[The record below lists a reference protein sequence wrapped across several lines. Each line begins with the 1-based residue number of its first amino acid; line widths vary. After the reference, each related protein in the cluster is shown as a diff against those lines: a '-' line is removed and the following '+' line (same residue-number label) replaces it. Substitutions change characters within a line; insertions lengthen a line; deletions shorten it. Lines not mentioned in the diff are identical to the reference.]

1 MDRGQRGGQAVRED
15 ADRPDAKRPDG
26 GHGVIEGRARDV
38 LGGQP
43 RRRGVRI
50 GVEHGGHERPVQLPA
65 RGDLAA
71 EAAAELAVV
80 RETRVDELDGHQLP
94 SPVGR

>member
-1 MDRGQRGGQAVRED
+1 MASQ
-15 ADRPDAKRPDG
+15 
-26 GHGVIEGRARDV
+26 GV
-38 LGGQP
+38 
-43 RRRGVRI
+43 RGVRI

-80 RETRVDELDGHQLP
+80 REPRVDELDGHQLP
-94 SPVGR
+94 SPVGREEDLTHPTRAQPCDQLIRTHR